1 MGHQSISHGKFLNYP
16 REITRFPLGDFLINK
31 LFAKINLL
39 FIRKH
44 TVVFYKRPDV
54 WSERRGALQSKP
66 QCFEVKATFTLQGR

>member
-1 MGHQSISHGKFLNYP
+1 MGCHSISHGKFLNYP
-16 REITRFPLGDFLINK
+16 WKIAQLPMEHFSINK

-54 WSERRGALQSKP
+54 WSERCGALQSKP
-66 QCFEVKATFTLQGR
+66 QCFEVKAAFTLQGR